1 MGMTFNQLPLEEA
14 LLDGLQAM
22 NFKETTPVQEQT
34 IPIILQKKD
43 LIACAQTGTGKTAA
57 YLLPIL
63 NVLCQNKHRED
74 KINALIMVPT
84 RELALQIDQQLDA
97 FAYFLPVTSVAV
109 YGGGDGAIFS
119 QQERAMRQGVDVVI
133 ATPGRLISL
142 LNMGKIDMSYVQFF
156 VLDEADRMLEM
167 GFVDDIMRIA
177 SYLPKQKQTL
187 LFSAT
192 MAPKIREL
200 ARKTLINPTEI
211 QLATSKP
218 ADKIDQSAYVCY
230 ETQKLALIQGIFT
243 AQSLTR
249 VIVFSSSK
257 QKVKEIY
264 QTFKRMKLKV
274 AAMHSDLEQ
283 SQREEV
289 MRNFKNGHIHVLVA
303 TDIVARGIDIE
314 DIQMVINYD
323 VPHDAE
329 DYVHRI
335 GRTARA
341 GGEGIAITFIAEKE
355 QGKFG
360 LIEKLIQNEVRKV
373 PLPES
378 LGQAPAY
385 HPTPKKSNRRFK
397 HPRKG
402 FHRKTHKSVDR
413 TDNK

>member
-1 MGMTFNQLPLEEA
+1 MRFDELNLTDA
-14 LLDGLQAM
+14 LLEGLQAM
-22 NFKETTPVQEQT
+22 NFKETTPVQAQT
-34 IPIILQKKD
+34 IPLILEKKD
-43 LIACAQTGTGKTAA
+43 MIACAQTGTGKTAA

-63 NVLCQNKHRED
+63 NVLCKKEHPED

-119 QQERAMRQGVDVVI
+119 QQEKAMRSGVDVVI
-133 ATPGRLISL
+133 ATPGRLIAL
-142 LNMGKIDMSYVQFF
+142 LNMGKIDMSHVQFF

-192 MAPKIREL
+192 MPPKIHEL
-200 ARKTLINPTEI
+200 AGKVLINPTEVH
-211 QLATSKP
+211 LSTSKP
-218 ADKIDQSAYVCY
+218 AEKIDQSAYICY
-230 ETQKLALIQGIFT
+230 EAQKLALIGQIFSNK
-243 AQSLTR
+243 QLHR

-264 QTFKRMKLKV
+264 HTFRKMNLKV

-283 SQREEV
+283 NQREEV
-289 MRNFKNGHIHVLVA
+289 IRQFKNGHIHVLVA

-323 VPHDAE
+323 VPHDVE

-341 GGEGIAITFIAEKE
+341 GGEGIAITFVAEKE
-355 QGKFG
+355 QHKFSA
-360 LIEKLIQNEVRKV
+360 IEKFIEKEIPKAQ
-373 PLPES
+373 LPAS
-378 LGQAPAY
+378 LGEGPAY
-385 HPTPKKSNRRFK
+385 SPIRKGKPNRGKGGKKRFYKRPKKS
-397 HPRKG
+397 
-402 FHRKTHKSVDR
+402 VER

>member
-1 MGMTFNQLPLEEA
+1 M
-14 LLDGLQAM
+14 
-22 NFKETTPVQEQT
+22 
-34 IPIILQKKD
+34 
-43 LIACAQTGTGKTAA
+43 IACAQTGTGKTAA

-63 NVLCQNKHRED
+63 NVLCKKEHPED

-119 QQERAMRQGVDVVI
+119 QQEKAMRSGVDVVI
-133 ATPGRLISL
+133 ATPGRLIAL
-142 LNMGKIDMSYVQFF
+142 LNMGKIDMSHVQFF

-192 MAPKIREL
+192 MPPKIHEL
-200 ARKTLINPTEI
+200 ARKVLINPTEVH
-211 QLATSKP
+211 LSTSKP
-218 ADKIDQSAYVCY
+218 AEKIDQSAYICY
-230 ETQKLALIQGIFT
+230 EAQKLALIGQIFSNK
-243 AQSLTR
+243 QLHR

-264 QTFKRMKLKV
+264 HTFRKMNLKV

-283 SQREEV
+283 NQREEV
-289 MRNFKNGHIHVLVA
+289 IRQFKNGHIHVLVA

-323 VPHDAE
+323 VPHDVE

-341 GGEGIAITFIAEKE
+341 GGEGIAITFVAEKE
-355 QGKFG
+355 QHKFSA
-360 LIEKLIQNEVRKV
+360 IEKFIEKEIPKAQ
-373 PLPES
+373 LPAS
-378 LGQAPAY
+378 LGEGPAY
-385 HPTPKKSNRRFK
+385 SPIRKGKPNRGKGGKKRFYKRPKKS
-397 HPRKG
+397 
-402 FHRKTHKSVDR
+402 VER
-413 TDNK
+413 TDKK

>member
-1 MGMTFNQLPLEEA
+1 
-14 LLDGLQAM
+14 
-22 NFKETTPVQEQT
+22 
-34 IPIILQKKD
+34 
-43 LIACAQTGTGKTAA
+43 
-57 YLLPIL
+57 
-63 NVLCQNKHRED
+63 
-74 KINALIMVPT
+74 MVPT

-97 FAYFLPVTSVAV
+97 FAYFLPVTSVDV

-230 ETQKLALIQGIFT
+230 EAQKLALIQGIFT

-249 VIVFSSSK
+249 VIVFSPSK

-264 QTFKRMKLKV
+264 PNGIHEAIVSVEDWELAQQKRKKLGVKREKIYNLDHEHLLSGLLRCPV
-274 AAMHSDLEQ
+274 CGAAMYGNINRKKKPDGTTTTTQYDDKQRITYTVERTTSTVPSSSASVTVILPSDFACL
-283 SQREEV
+283 
-289 MRNFKNGHIHVLVA
+289 
-303 TDIVARGIDIE
+303 
-314 DIQMVINYD
+314 
-323 VPHDAE
+323 
-329 DYVHRI
+329 
-335 GRTARA
+335 
-341 GGEGIAITFIAEKE
+341 
-355 QGKFG
+355 
-360 LIEKLIQNEVRKV
+360 
-373 PLPES
+373 
-378 LGQAPAY
+378 
-385 HPTPKKSNRRFK
+385 
-397 HPRKG
+397 
-402 FHRKTHKSVDR
+402 
-413 TDNK
+413 

>member
-1 MGMTFNQLPLEEA
+1 MRFDELNLTDA
-14 LLDGLQAM
+14 LLEGLQAM
-22 NFKETTPVQEQT
+22 NFKETTPVQAQT
-34 IPIILQKKD
+34 IPLILEKKD
-43 LIACAQTGTGKTAA
+43 MIACAQTGTGKTAA

-63 NVLCQNKHRED
+63 NVLCKKEHPED

-119 QQERAMRQGVDVVI
+119 QQEKAMRSGVDVVI
-133 ATPGRLISL
+133 ATPGRLIAL
-142 LNMGKIDMSYVQFF
+142 LNMGKIDMSHVQFF

-192 MAPKIREL
+192 MPPKIHEL
-200 ARKTLINPTEI
+200 ARKVLINPTEVH
-211 QLATSKP
+211 LSTSKP
-218 ADKIDQSAYVCY
+218 AEKIDQSAYICY
-230 ETQKLALIQGIFT
+230 EAQKLALIGQIFSNK
-243 AQSLTR
+243 QLHR

-264 QTFKRMKLKV
+264 HTFRKMNLKV

-283 SQREEV
+283 NQREEV
-289 MRNFKNGHIHVLVA
+289 IRQFKNGHIHVLVA

-323 VPHDAE
+323 VPHDVE

-341 GGEGIAITFIAEKE
+341 GGEGIAITFVAEKE
-355 QGKFG
+355 QHKFSA
-360 LIEKLIQNEVRKV
+360 IEKFIEKEIPKAQ
-373 PLPES
+373 LPAS
-378 LGQAPAY
+378 LGEGPAY
-385 HPTPKKSNRRFK
+385 SPIRKSKPNRGKGGKKRFYKRPKKS
-397 HPRKG
+397 
-402 FHRKTHKSVDR
+402 VER

>member
-1 MGMTFNQLPLEEA
+1 MRFDELQLEEE

-22 NFKETTPVQEQT
+22 NFQQATPIQENT
-34 IPIILQKKD
+34 IPLILAKKD

-63 NVLCQNKHRED
+63 NVLCQRQHRED

-119 QQERAMRQGVDVVI
+119 QQDRAMRQGVDVVI

-200 ARKTLINPTEI
+200 ARKTLQDPAEI
-211 QLATSKP
+211 HLATSKP

-230 ETQKLALIQGIFT
+230 EAQKLELIKGIFA
-243 AQSLTR
+243 AQNLQR

-264 QTFKRMKLKV
+264 HTFKRMHLKV
-274 AAMHSDLEQ
+274 ASMHSDLEQ
-283 SQREEV
+283 AERETV
-289 MRNFKNGHIHVLVA
+289 MRNFKNGHIHILVA

-355 QGKFG
+355 QYKFG
-360 LIEKLIQNEVRKV
+360 AIEKLIEKEVKKV
-373 PLPES
+373 PLPEA
-378 LGQAPAY
+378 LGEAPAY
-385 HPTPKKSNRRFK
+385 QPQPKKRNFK
-397 HPRKG
+397 GKGPRKG
-402 FHRKTHKSVDR
+402 FHKHRKKSTER
-413 TDNK
+413 TEQK

>member
-1 MGMTFNQLPLEEA
+1 
-14 LLDGLQAM
+14 M
-22 NFKETTPVQEQT
+22 NFKETTPVQAQT
-34 IPIILQKKD
+34 IPLILEKKD
-43 LIACAQTGTGKTAA
+43 MIACAQTGTGKTAA

-63 NVLCQNKHRED
+63 NVLCKKEHPED

-119 QQERAMRQGVDVVI
+119 QQEKAMRSGVDVVI
-133 ATPGRLISL
+133 ATPGRLIAL
-142 LNMGKIDMSYVQFF
+142 LNMGKIDMSHVQFF

-192 MAPKIREL
+192 MPPKIHEL
-200 ARKTLINPTEI
+200 ARKVLINPTEVH
-211 QLATSKP
+211 LSTSKP
-218 ADKIDQSAYVCY
+218 AEKIDQSAYICY
-230 ETQKLALIQGIFT
+230 EAQKLALIGQIFSNK
-243 AQSLTR
+243 QLHR

-264 QTFKRMKLKV
+264 HTFRKMNLKV

-283 SQREEV
+283 NQREEV
-289 MRNFKNGHIHVLVA
+289 IRQFKNGHIHVLVA

-323 VPHDAE
+323 VPHDVE

-341 GGEGIAITFIAEKE
+341 GGEGIAITFVAEKE
-355 QGKFG
+355 QHKFSA
-360 LIEKLIQNEVRKV
+360 IEKFIEKEIPKAQ
-373 PLPES
+373 LPAS
-378 LGQAPAY
+378 LGEGPAY
-385 HPTPKKSNRRFK
+385 SPIRKGKPNRGKGGKKRFYKRPKKS
-397 HPRKG
+397 
-402 FHRKTHKSVDR
+402 VER

>member
-1 MGMTFNQLPLEEA
+1 M
-14 LLDGLQAM
+14 
-22 NFKETTPVQEQT
+22 
-34 IPIILQKKD
+34 
-43 LIACAQTGTGKTAA
+43 IACAQTGTGKTAA

-63 NVLCQNKHRED
+63 NVLCQKEHPED

-119 QQERAMRQGVDVVI
+119 QQEKAMRSGVDVVI
-133 ATPGRLISL
+133 ATPGRLIAL
-142 LNMGKIDMSYVQFF
+142 LNMGKIDMSHVQFF

-192 MAPKIREL
+192 MPPKIHEL
-200 ARKTLINPTEI
+200 ARKVLINPTEVH
-211 QLATSKP
+211 LSTSKP
-218 ADKIDQSAYVCY
+218 AEKIDQSAYICY
-230 ETQKLALIQGIFT
+230 EAQKLALIGQIFSNK
-243 AQSLTR
+243 QLHR

-264 QTFKRMKLKV
+264 HTFRKMNLKV

-283 SQREEV
+283 NQREEV
-289 MRNFKNGHIHVLVA
+289 IRQFKNGHIHVLVA

-323 VPHDAE
+323 VPHDVE

-341 GGEGIAITFIAEKE
+341 GGEGIAITFVAEKE
-355 QGKFG
+355 QHKFSA
-360 LIEKLIQNEVRKV
+360 IEKFIEKEIPKAQ
-373 PLPES
+373 LPAS
-378 LGQAPAY
+378 LGEGPAY
-385 HPTPKKSNRRFK
+385 SPIRKGKPNRGKGGKKRFYKRPKKS
-397 HPRKG
+397 
-402 FHRKTHKSVDR
+402 VER
-413 TDNK
+413 TDKK

>member
-1 MGMTFNQLPLEEA
+1 MEFSQLQLEDA

-22 NFKETTPVQEQT
+22 NFRETTPVQEQT
-34 IPIILQKKD
+34 IPIILQKRD

-119 QQERAMRQGVDVVI
+119 QQEKALRSGVDVVI
-133 ATPGRLISL
+133 ATPGRLIAM
-142 LNMGKIDMSYVQFF
+142 LNMGKIDMSFVQFF

-177 SYLPKQKQTL
+177 SYLPQQKQTL

-200 ARKTLINPTEI
+200 ARKTLVNPVEV

-230 ETQKLALIQGIFT
+230 ETQKLALIQDIF
-243 AQSLTR
+243 ASQSLTR

-264 QTFKRMKLKV
+264 HTFKRMKLKV

-283 SQREEV
+283 AQREEV

-360 LIEKLIQNEVRKV
+360 RIEKLIQNEVKKV
-373 PLPES
+373 PLPEA
-378 LGQAPAY
+378 LGESPVYNPQQR
-385 HPTPKKSNRRFK
+385 NRNNRSKFT
-397 HPRKG
+397 RKG
-402 FHRKTHKSVDR
+402 FKGKPKNKGVKKT
-413 TDNK
+413 

>member
-1 MGMTFNQLPLEEA
+1 MNFNDLPLEAE

-22 NFKETTPVQEQT
+22 NFKEATPIQEKA
-34 IPIILQKKD
+34 IPLILDKKD
-43 LIACAQTGTGKTAA
+43 IIACAQTGTGKTAA

-63 NVLCQNKHRED
+63 NILCQRKHPED

-119 QQERAMRQGVDVVI
+119 QQEKAMRSGVDVVI

-142 LNMGKIDMSYVQFF
+142 LNMGKIDMSFVQFF

-200 ARKTLINPTEI
+200 ARKTLIQPAEI
-211 QLATSKP
+211 HLATSKP

-230 ETQKLALIQGIFT
+230 EAQKLALIKGIF
-243 AQSLTR
+243 ASQALTR

-264 QTFKRMKLKV
+264 HTFKRMHLKV
-274 AAMHSDLEQ
+274 ASMHSDLEQ
-283 SQREEV
+283 AERETV
-289 MRNFKNGHIHVLVA
+289 MRNFKNGHIHILVA

-355 QGKFG
+355 QYKFG
-360 LIEKLIQNEVRKV
+360 AIEKLIEKEVRKV
-373 PLPES
+373 PLPEE
-378 LGQAPAY
+378 LGEAPAY
-385 HPTPKKSNRRFK
+385 HPQPKKRHSRGK
-397 HPRKG
+397 YPRKG
-402 FHRKTHKSVDR
+402 FNKRPKKSVER

>member
-1 MGMTFNQLPLEEA
+1 MRFDELNLTDA
-14 LLDGLQAM
+14 LLEGLQAM
-22 NFKETTPVQEQT
+22 NFKETTPVQAQT
-34 IPIILQKKD
+34 IPLILEKKD
-43 LIACAQTGTGKTAA
+43 MIACAQTGTGKTAA

-63 NVLCQNKHRED
+63 NVLCQKERPED

-119 QQERAMRQGVDVVI
+119 QQEKAMRSGVDVVI
-133 ATPGRLISL
+133 ATPGRLIAL
-142 LNMGKIDMSYVQFF
+142 LNMGKIDMSHVQFF

-192 MAPKIREL
+192 MPPKIHEL
-200 ARKTLINPTEI
+200 ARKVLINPTEVH
-211 QLATSKP
+211 LSTSKP
-218 ADKIDQSAYVCY
+218 AEKIDQSAYICY
-230 ETQKLALIQGIFT
+230 EAQKLALIGQIFSNK
-243 AQSLTR
+243 QLHR

-264 QTFKRMKLKV
+264 HTFRKMNLKV

-283 SQREEV
+283 NQREEV
-289 MRNFKNGHIHVLVA
+289 IRQFKNGHIHVLVA

-323 VPHDAE
+323 VPHDVE

-341 GGEGIAITFIAEKE
+341 GGEGIAITFVAEKE
-355 QGKFG
+355 QHKFSA
-360 LIEKLIQNEVRKV
+360 IEKFIEKEIPKAQ
-373 PLPES
+373 LPAS
-378 LGQAPAY
+378 LGEGPAY
-385 HPTPKKSNRRFK
+385 SPIRKGKPNRGKGGKKRFYKRPKKS
-397 HPRKG
+397 
-402 FHRKTHKSVDR
+402 VER

>member
-1 MGMTFNQLPLEEA
+1 MNFNDLPLEAE

-22 NFKETTPVQEQT
+22 NFKEATPIQEKA
-34 IPIILQKKD
+34 IPLILDKKD
-43 LIACAQTGTGKTAA
+43 IIACAQTGTGKTAA

-63 NVLCQNKHRED
+63 NILCQRKHRED

-119 QQERAMRQGVDVVI
+119 QQDRAMRQGVDVVI

-142 LNMGKIDMSYVQFF
+142 LNMGKIDMSYVKFF

-200 ARKTLINPTEI
+200 ARKTLIQPAEI
-211 QLATSKP
+211 HLATSKP
-218 ADKIDQSAYVCY
+218 AEKIDQSAYVCY
-230 ETQKLALIQGIFT
+230 ETQKLELIKGIF
-243 AQSLTR
+243 ASQELHR

-264 QTFKRMKLKV
+264 HTFKRMHLKV
-274 AAMHSDLEQ
+274 ASMHSDLEQ
-283 SQREEV
+283 AERETV
-289 MRNFKNGHIHVLVA
+289 MRNFKNGHIHILVA

-355 QGKFG
+355 QYKFG
-360 LIEKLIQNEVRKV
+360 AIEKLIEKEVKKL
-373 PLPES
+373 PLPEA
-378 LGQAPAY
+378 LGEAPAY
-385 HPTPKKSNRRFK
+385 QPQPKKRPFK
-397 HPRKG
+397 GKGPRKG
-402 FHRKTHKSVDR
+402 YHKHRKKSTER
-413 TDNK
+413 TEQK

>member
-1 MGMTFNQLPLEEA
+1 MKFNQLPLEEA

-22 NFKETTPVQEQT
+22 NFQETTPVQEQT
-34 IPIILQKKD
+34 IPLILQKKD

-133 ATPGRLISL
+133 ATPGRLISM
-142 LNMGKIDMSYVQFF
+142 LNLGKIDMSYVQFF

-177 SYLPKQKQTL
+177 SYLPKEKQTL

-192 MAPKIREL
+192 MAPKIRDL
-200 ARKTLINPTEI
+200 ARKTLINPTEVH
-211 QLATSKP
+211 LSTSMP
-218 ADKIDQSAYVCY
+218 ADKIDQSAYICY
-230 ETQKLALIQGIFT
+230 EAQKLELIQGIFT

-264 QTFKRMKLKV
+264 HTFRRMKLKV

-283 SQREEV
+283 AEREEV
-289 MRNFKNGHIHVLVA
+289 MRRFKNGHIHVLVA

-341 GGEGIAITFIAEKE
+341 GGEGIAITFVAEKE
-355 QGKFG
+355 QQKFG
-360 LIEKLIQNEVRKV
+360 LIEKLIQKEVRKV
-373 PLPES
+373 PLPEAM
-378 LGQAPAY
+378 GQAPIY
-385 HPTPKKSNRRFK
+385 NPIPKKSKRRWGG
-397 HPRKG
+397 PRKG
-402 FHRKTHKSVDR
+402 AYRKPHKSVDR
-413 TDNK
+413 TNNK

>member
-1 MGMTFNQLPLEEA
+1 
-14 LLDGLQAM
+14 M
-22 NFKETTPVQEQT
+22 NFKETTPVQAQT
-34 IPIILQKKD
+34 IPLILEKKD
-43 LIACAQTGTGKTAA
+43 MIACAQTGTGKTAA

-63 NVLCQNKHRED
+63 NVLCQKEHPED

-119 QQERAMRQGVDVVI
+119 QQEKAMRSGVDVVI
-133 ATPGRLISL
+133 ATPGRLIAL
-142 LNMGKIDMSYVQFF
+142 LNMGKIDMSHVQFF

-192 MAPKIREL
+192 MPPKIHEL
-200 ARKTLINPTEI
+200 ARKVLINPTEVH
-211 QLATSKP
+211 LSTSKP
-218 ADKIDQSAYVCY
+218 AEKIDQSAYICY
-230 ETQKLALIQGIFT
+230 EAQKLALIGQIFSNK
-243 AQSLTR
+243 QLHR

-264 QTFKRMKLKV
+264 HTFRKMNLKV

-283 SQREEV
+283 NQREEV
-289 MRNFKNGHIHVLVA
+289 IRQFKNGHIHVLVA

-323 VPHDAE
+323 VPHDVE

-341 GGEGIAITFIAEKE
+341 GGEGIAITFVAEKE
-355 QGKFG
+355 QHKFSA
-360 LIEKLIQNEVRKV
+360 IEKFIEKEIPKAQ
-373 PLPES
+373 LPAS
-378 LGQAPAY
+378 LGEGPAY
-385 HPTPKKSNRRFK
+385 SPIRKGKPNRGKGGKKRFYKRPKKS
-397 HPRKG
+397 
-402 FHRKTHKSVDR
+402 VER

>member
-1 MGMTFNQLPLEEA
+1 MEFSQLQLEDA

-22 NFKETTPVQEQT
+22 NFRETTPVQEQT

-119 QQERAMRQGVDVVI
+119 QQEKALRSGVDVVI
-133 ATPGRLISL
+133 ATPGRLIAM
-142 LNMGKIDMSYVQFF
+142 LNMGKIDMSFVQFF

-177 SYLPKQKQTL
+177 SYLPQQKQTL
-187 LFSAT
+187 LLSAT

-200 ARKTLINPTEI
+200 ARKTLVNPVEV

-230 ETQKLALIQGIFT
+230 ETQKLALIQDIF
-243 AQSLTR
+243 ASQSLTR

-264 QTFKRMKLKV
+264 HTFKRMKLKV

-283 SQREEV
+283 AQREEV

-360 LIEKLIQNEVRKV
+360 RIEKLIQNEVKKV
-373 PLPES
+373 PLPEA
-378 LGQAPAY
+378 LGESPVYNPQQR
-385 HPTPKKSNRRFK
+385 NRNNRSKFT
-397 HPRKG
+397 RKG
-402 FHRKTHKSVDR
+402 FKGKPK
-413 TDNK
+413 NKGVKKP

>member
-1 MGMTFNQLPLEEA
+1 M
-14 LLDGLQAM
+14 
-22 NFKETTPVQEQT
+22 
-34 IPIILQKKD
+34 
-43 LIACAQTGTGKTAA
+43 IACAQTGTGKTAA
-57 YLLPIL
+57 YQLPIL
-63 NVLCQNKHRED
+63 NVLCQKEHPED

-119 QQERAMRQGVDVVI
+119 QQEKAMRSGVDVVI
-133 ATPGRLISL
+133 ATPGRLIAL
-142 LNMGKIDMSYVQFF
+142 LNMGKIDMSHVQFF

-192 MAPKIREL
+192 MPPKIHEL
-200 ARKTLINPTEI
+200 ARKVLINPTEVH
-211 QLATSKP
+211 LSTSKP
-218 ADKIDQSAYVCY
+218 AEKIDQSAYICY
-230 ETQKLALIQGIFT
+230 EAQKLALIGQIFSNK
-243 AQSLTR
+243 QLHR

-264 QTFKRMKLKV
+264 HTFRKMNLKV

-283 SQREEV
+283 NQREEV
-289 MRNFKNGHIHVLVA
+289 IRQFKNGHIHVLVA

-323 VPHDAE
+323 VPHDVE

-341 GGEGIAITFIAEKE
+341 GGEGIAITFVAEKE
-355 QGKFG
+355 QHKFSA
-360 LIEKLIQNEVRKV
+360 IEKFIEKEIPKAQ
-373 PLPES
+373 LPAS
-378 LGQAPAY
+378 LGEGPAY
-385 HPTPKKSNRRFK
+385 KPIRKGKPNRGKGGKKRFYKRPKKS
-397 HPRKG
+397 
-402 FHRKTHKSVDR
+402 VER

>member
-1 MGMTFNQLPLEEA
+1 MNFTDLPLEAE

-22 NFKETTPVQEQT
+22 NFEVATPIQEQT
-34 IPIILQKKD
+34 IPIILHKKD

-63 NVLCQNKHRED
+63 NILCQRKHRED

-109 YGGGDGAIFS
+109 YGGGDGAVFS
-119 QQERAMRQGVDVVI
+119 QQDKALRAGVDVVI

-142 LNMGKIDMSYVQFF
+142 LNMGKIDMSFVQFF

-167 GFVDDIMRIA
+167 GFIDDIMRIA

-192 MAPKIREL
+192 MAPKIQEL
-200 ARKTLINPTEI
+200 ARKTLHQPEEV

-230 ETQKLALIQGIFT
+230 ETQKLALIKGIFSSH
-243 AQSLTR
+243 ALHR

-264 QTFKRMKLKV
+264 HTFRRMNLKV
-274 AAMHSDLEQ
+274 ASMHSDLEQ
-283 SQREEV
+283 AERETV

-314 DIQMVINYD
+314 DIEMVINYD

-341 GGEGIAITFIAEKE
+341 GGDGIAITFIAEKE
-355 QGKFG
+355 QYKFG
-360 LIEKLIQNEVRKV
+360 AIEKLIEKEVKKI
-373 PLPES
+373 PLPEE
-378 LGQAPAY
+378 LGESPAY
-385 HPTPKKSNRRFK
+385 NPQPKKRN
-397 HPRKG
+397 PRGKRPNKG
-402 FHRKTHKSVDR
+402 FHRRPKKSVER
-413 TDNK
+413 TDRK

>member
-1 MGMTFNQLPLEEA
+1 MRFDELNLTDA
-14 LLDGLQAM
+14 LLEGLQAM
-22 NFKETTPVQEQT
+22 NFKETTPVQAQT
-34 IPIILQKKD
+34 IPLILEKKD
-43 LIACAQTGTGKTAA
+43 MIACAQTGTGKTAA

-63 NVLCQNKHRED
+63 NVLCQKEHPED

-119 QQERAMRQGVDVVI
+119 QQEKAMRSGVDVVI
-133 ATPGRLISL
+133 ATPGRLIAL
-142 LNMGKIDMSYVQFF
+142 LNMGKIDMSHVQFF

-177 SYLPKQKQTL
+177 SYLPKDKQTL

-192 MAPKIREL
+192 MPPKIHEL
-200 ARKTLINPTEI
+200 ARKVLNHPTEVH
-211 QLATSKP
+211 LSTSKP
-218 ADKIDQSAYVCY
+218 AEKIDQSAYICY
-230 ETQKLALIQGIFT
+230 EAQKLALIGQIFSNK
-243 AQSLTR
+243 QLHR

-264 QTFKRMKLKV
+264 HTFRKMNLKV

-283 SQREEV
+283 NQREEV
-289 MRNFKNGHIHVLVA
+289 IRQFKNGHIHVLVA

-323 VPHDAE
+323 VPHDVE

-341 GGEGIAITFIAEKE
+341 GGEGIAITFVAEKE
-355 QGKFG
+355 QHKFSA
-360 LIEKLIQNEVRKV
+360 IEKFIEKEIPKAQ
-373 PLPES
+373 LPAS
-378 LGQAPAY
+378 LGEG
-385 HPTPKKSNRRFK
+385 PTYRPTQGKPSYRRKNEKRRFFKRPKKS
-397 HPRKG
+397 
-402 FHRKTHKSVDR
+402 SQR

>member
-1 MGMTFNQLPLEEA
+1 M
-14 LLDGLQAM
+14 
-22 NFKETTPVQEQT
+22 
-34 IPIILQKKD
+34 
-43 LIACAQTGTGKTAA
+43 IACAQTGTGKTAA

-63 NVLCQNKHRED
+63 NVLCQKEHPED

-119 QQERAMRQGVDVVI
+119 QQEKAMRSGVDVVI
-133 ATPGRLISL
+133 ATPGRLIAL
-142 LNMGKIDMSYVQFF
+142 LNMGKIDMSHVQFF

-192 MAPKIREL
+192 MPPKIHEL
-200 ARKTLINPTEI
+200 ARKVLINPTEVH
-211 QLATSKP
+211 LSTSKP
-218 ADKIDQSAYVCY
+218 AEKIDQSAYICY
-230 ETQKLALIQGIFT
+230 EAQKLALIGQIFSNK
-243 AQSLTR
+243 QLHR

-264 QTFKRMKLKV
+264 HTFRKMNLKV

-283 SQREEV
+283 NQREEV
-289 MRNFKNGHIHVLVA
+289 IRQFKNGHIHVLVA

-323 VPHDAE
+323 VPHDVE

-341 GGEGIAITFIAEKE
+341 GGEGIAITFVAEKE
-355 QGKFG
+355 QHKFSA
-360 LIEKLIQNEVRKV
+360 IEKFIEKEIPKAQ
-373 PLPES
+373 LPAS
-378 LGQAPAY
+378 LGEGPAY
-385 HPTPKKSNRRFK
+385 SPIRKGKGKPNQNKGGKKRFYKRPKKS
-397 HPRKG
+397 
-402 FHRKTHKSVDR
+402 VER
-413 TDNK
+413 TGNK

>member
-1 MGMTFNQLPLEEA
+1 MRFDELNLTDA
-14 LLDGLQAM
+14 LLEGLRAM
-22 NFKETTPVQEQT
+22 NFKETTPVQAQT
-34 IPIILQKKD
+34 IPLILDKKD
-43 LIACAQTGTGKTAA
+43 MIACAQTGTGKTAA

-63 NVLCQNKHRED
+63 NVLCKKEHPED

-119 QQERAMRQGVDVVI
+119 QQEKAMRSGVDVVI
-133 ATPGRLISL
+133 ATPGRLIAL
-142 LNMGKIDMSYVQFF
+142 LNMGKIDMSHVQFF

-192 MAPKIREL
+192 MPPKIHEL
-200 ARKTLINPTEI
+200 ARKVLINPTEVH
-211 QLATSKP
+211 LSTSKP
-218 ADKIDQSAYVCY
+218 AEKIDQSAYICY
-230 ETQKLALIQGIFT
+230 EAQKLALIGQIFSNK
-243 AQSLTR
+243 QLHR

-264 QTFKRMKLKV
+264 HTFRKMNLKV

-283 SQREEV
+283 NQREEV
-289 MRNFKNGHIHVLVA
+289 IRQFKNGHIHVLVA

-323 VPHDAE
+323 VPHDVE

-341 GGEGIAITFIAEKE
+341 GGEGIAITFVAEKE
-355 QGKFG
+355 QHKFSA
-360 LIEKLIQNEVRKV
+360 IEKFIEKEIPKAQ
-373 PLPES
+373 LPAS
-378 LGQAPAY
+378 LGEGPAY
-385 HPTPKKSNRRFK
+385 SPIRKGKPNRGKGGKKRFYKRPKKS
-397 HPRKG
+397 
-402 FHRKTHKSVDR
+402 VER

>member
-1 MGMTFNQLPLEEA
+1 MRFDELNLTDA
-14 LLDGLQAM
+14 LLEGLQAM
-22 NFKETTPVQEQT
+22 NFKETTPVQAQT
-34 IPIILQKKD
+34 IPLILEKKD
-43 LIACAQTGTGKTAA
+43 MIACAQTGTGKTAA

-63 NVLCQNKHRED
+63 NVLCKKEHPED

-119 QQERAMRQGVDVVI
+119 QQEKAMRSGVDVVI
-133 ATPGRLISL
+133 ATPGRLIAL
-142 LNMGKIDMSYVQFF
+142 LNMGKIDMSHVQFF

-192 MAPKIREL
+192 MPPKIHEL
-200 ARKTLINPTEI
+200 ARKVLINPTEVH
-211 QLATSKP
+211 LSTSKP
-218 ADKIDQSAYVCY
+218 AEKIDQSAYICY
-230 ETQKLALIQGIFT
+230 EAQKLALIGQIFSNK
-243 AQSLTR
+243 QLHR

-264 QTFKRMKLKV
+264 HTFRKMNLKV

-283 SQREEV
+283 NQREEV
-289 MRNFKNGHIHVLVA
+289 IRQFKNGHIHVLVA

-323 VPHDAE
+323 VPHDVE

-341 GGEGIAITFIAEKE
+341 GGEGIAITFVAEKE
-355 QGKFG
+355 QHKFSA
-360 LIEKLIQNEVRKV
+360 IEKFIEKEIPKAQ
-373 PLPES
+373 LPAS
-378 LGQAPAY
+378 LGEGPPY
-385 HPTPKKSNRRFK
+385 SPIRKGKPNRGKGGKKRFYKRPKKS
-397 HPRKG
+397 
-402 FHRKTHKSVDR
+402 VER

>member
-1 MGMTFNQLPLEEA
+1 
-14 LLDGLQAM
+14 M
-22 NFKETTPVQEQT
+22 NFKETTPVQAQT
-34 IPIILQKKD
+34 IPLILEKKD
-43 LIACAQTGTGKTAA
+43 MIACAQTGTGKTAA

-63 NVLCQNKHRED
+63 NVLCQKEHPED

-119 QQERAMRQGVDVVI
+119 QQEKAMRSGVDVVI

-142 LNMGKIDMSYVQFF
+142 LNMGKIDMSFVQFF

-200 ARKTLINPTEI
+200 ARKTLIQPAEI
-211 QLATSKP
+211 HLATSKP

-230 ETQKLALIQGIFT
+230 EAQKLALIKGIF
-243 AQSLTR
+243 ASQALTR

-264 QTFKRMKLKV
+264 HTFKRMHLKV
-274 AAMHSDLEQ
+274 ASMHSDLEQ
-283 SQREEV
+283 AERETV
-289 MRNFKNGHIHVLVA
+289 MRNFKNGHIHILVA

-355 QGKFG
+355 QYKFG
-360 LIEKLIQNEVRKV
+360 AIEKLIEKEVRKV
-373 PLPES
+373 PLPEE
-378 LGQAPAY
+378 LGEAPAY
-385 HPTPKKSNRRFK
+385 HPQPKKRHPRGK
-397 HPRKG
+397 YPRKG
-402 FHRKTHKSVDR
+402 FNKRPKKSVER

>member
-1 MGMTFNQLPLEEA
+1 MNFNDLPLEAE

-22 NFKETTPVQEQT
+22 NFKEATPIQEKA
-34 IPIILQKKD
+34 IPLILDKKD
-43 LIACAQTGTGKTAA
+43 IIACAQTGTGKTAA

-63 NVLCQNKHRED
+63 NILCQRKHPED

-119 QQERAMRQGVDVVI
+119 QQEKAMRSGVDVVI

-142 LNMGKIDMSYVQFF
+142 LNMGKIDMSFVQFF

-167 GFVDDIMRIA
+167 GFIDDIMRIA

-192 MAPKIREL
+192 MPLKIHEL
-200 ARKTLINPTEI
+200 ARKVLINPTEVH
-211 QLATSKP
+211 LSTSKP
-218 ADKIDQSAYVCY
+218 AEKIDQSAYICY
-230 ETQKLALIQGIFT
+230 EAQKLALIGQIFSNK
-243 AQSLTR
+243 QLHR

-264 QTFKRMKLKV
+264 HTFRKMNLKV

-283 SQREEV
+283 NQREEV
-289 MRNFKNGHIHVLVA
+289 IRQFKNGHIHVLVA

-323 VPHDAE
+323 VPHDVE

-341 GGEGIAITFIAEKE
+341 GGEGIAITFVAEKE
-355 QGKFG
+355 QHKFSA
-360 LIEKLIQNEVRKV
+360 IEKFIEKEIPKAQ
-373 PLPES
+373 LPAS
-378 LGQAPAY
+378 LGEGPAY
-385 HPTPKKSNRRFK
+385 SPIRKGKPNRNKGGKKRFYKRPKKS
-397 HPRKG
+397 
-402 FHRKTHKSVDR
+402 VER

>member
-1 MGMTFNQLPLEEA
+1 MEFNQLQLEDA

-22 NFKETTPVQEQT
+22 NFRETTPVQEQT

-119 QQERAMRQGVDVVI
+119 QQEKALRSGVDVVI
-133 ATPGRLISL
+133 ATPGRLIAM
-142 LNMGKIDMSYVQFF
+142 LNMGKIDMSFVQFF

-177 SYLPKQKQTL
+177 SYLPQQKQTL

-200 ARKTLINPTEI
+200 ARKTLVNPVEV

-230 ETQKLALIQGIFT
+230 ETQKLALIQDIF
-243 AQSLTR
+243 ASQSLTR

-264 QTFKRMKLKV
+264 HTFKRMKLKV

-283 SQREEV
+283 AQREEV

-360 LIEKLIQNEVRKV
+360 RIEKLIQNEVKKV
-373 PLPES
+373 PLPEA
-378 LGQAPAY
+378 LGESPVYNPQQR
-385 HPTPKKSNRRFK
+385 NRNNRSKFT
-397 HPRKG
+397 RKG
-402 FHRKTHKSVDR
+402 FKGKPK
-413 TDNK
+413 NKGVKKP

>member
-1 MGMTFNQLPLEEA
+1 MRFDELNLTDA
-14 LLDGLQAM
+14 LLEGLQAM
-22 NFKETTPVQEQT
+22 NFKETTPVQAQT
-34 IPIILQKKD
+34 IPLILEKKD
-43 LIACAQTGTGKTAA
+43 MIACAQTGTGKTAA

-63 NVLCQNKHRED
+63 NVLCKKEHPED

-119 QQERAMRQGVDVVI
+119 QQEKAMRSGVDVVI
-133 ATPGRLISL
+133 ATPGRLIAL
-142 LNMGKIDMSYVQFF
+142 LNMGKIDMSHVQFF

-192 MAPKIREL
+192 MPPKIHEL
-200 ARKTLINPTEI
+200 ARKVLINPTEVH
-211 QLATSKP
+211 LSTSKP
-218 ADKIDQSAYVCY
+218 AEKIDQSAYICY
-230 ETQKLALIQGIFT
+230 EAQKLALIGQIFSNK
-243 AQSLTR
+243 QLHR

-264 QTFKRMKLKV
+264 HTFRKMNLKV

-283 SQREEV
+283 NQREEV
-289 MRNFKNGHIHVLVA
+289 IRQFKNGHIHVLVA

-323 VPHDAE
+323 VPHDVE

-341 GGEGIAITFIAEKE
+341 GGEGIAITFVAEKE
-355 QGKFG
+355 QHKFSA
-360 LIEKLIQNEVRKV
+360 IEKFIEKEIPKAQ
-373 PLPES
+373 LPAS
-378 LGQAPAY
+378 LGEGPAY
-385 HPTPKKSNRRFK
+385 SPIRKGKPNRGKGGKKRFYKRPKKS
-397 HPRKG
+397 
-402 FHRKTHKSVDR
+402 VER

>member
-1 MGMTFNQLPLEEA
+1 VNFNDLPLEAE

-22 NFKETTPVQEQT
+22 NFKEATPIQEKA
-34 IPIILQKKD
+34 IPLILDKKD
-43 LIACAQTGTGKTAA
+43 IIACAQTGTGKTAA

-63 NVLCQNKHRED
+63 NILCQRKHPED

-119 QQERAMRQGVDVVI
+119 QQEKAMRSGVDVVI

-142 LNMGKIDMSYVQFF
+142 LNMGKIDMSFVQFF

-200 ARKTLINPTEI
+200 ARKTLIQPAEI
-211 QLATSKP
+211 HLATSKP

-230 ETQKLALIQGIFT
+230 EAQKLALIKGIF
-243 AQSLTR
+243 ASQALTR

-264 QTFKRMKLKV
+264 HTFKRMHLKV
-274 AAMHSDLEQ
+274 ASMHSDLEQ
-283 SQREEV
+283 AERETV
-289 MRNFKNGHIHVLVA
+289 MRNFKNGHIHILVA

-355 QGKFG
+355 QYKFG
-360 LIEKLIQNEVRKV
+360 AIEKLIEKEVRKV
-373 PLPES
+373 PLPEE
-378 LGQAPAY
+378 LGEAPAY
-385 HPTPKKSNRRFK
+385 HPQPKKRHSRGK
-397 HPRKG
+397 YPRKG
-402 FHRKTHKSVDR
+402 FNKRPKKSVER

>member
-1 MGMTFNQLPLEEA
+1 MRFDKLNLTDA
-14 LLDGLQAM
+14 LLEGLQAM
-22 NFKETTPVQEQT
+22 NFKETTPVQAQT
-34 IPIILQKKD
+34 IPLILEKKD
-43 LIACAQTGTGKTAA
+43 MIACAQTGTGKTAA

-63 NVLCQNKHRED
+63 NVLCKKEHPED

-119 QQERAMRQGVDVVI
+119 QQEKAMRSGVDVVI
-133 ATPGRLISL
+133 ATPGRLIAL
-142 LNMGKIDMSYVQFF
+142 LNMGKIDMSHVQFF

-192 MAPKIREL
+192 MPPKIHEL
-200 ARKTLINPTEI
+200 ARKVLINPTEVH
-211 QLATSKP
+211 LSTSKP
-218 ADKIDQSAYVCY
+218 AEKIDQSAYICY
-230 ETQKLALIQGIFT
+230 EAQKLALIGQIFSNK
-243 AQSLTR
+243 QLHR

-264 QTFKRMKLKV
+264 HTFRKMNLKV

-283 SQREEV
+283 NQREEV
-289 MRNFKNGHIHVLVA
+289 IRQFKNGHIHVLVA

-323 VPHDAE
+323 VPHDVE

-341 GGEGIAITFIAEKE
+341 GGEGIAITFVAEKE
-355 QGKFG
+355 QHKFSA
-360 LIEKLIQNEVRKV
+360 IEKFIEKEIPKAQ
-373 PLPES
+373 LPAS
-378 LGQAPAY
+378 LGEGPAY
-385 HPTPKKSNRRFK
+385 SPIRKGKPNRGKGGKKQFYKRPKKS
-397 HPRKG
+397 
-402 FHRKTHKSVDR
+402 VER

>member
-1 MGMTFNQLPLEEA
+1 MEFSQLQLEDA

-22 NFKETTPVQEQT
+22 NFSETTPVQEQT

-119 QQERAMRQGVDVVI
+119 QQEKALRSGVDVVI
-133 ATPGRLISL
+133 ATPGRLIAM
-142 LNMGKIDMSYVQFF
+142 LNMGKIDMSFVQFF

-177 SYLPKQKQTL
+177 SYLPQQKQTL

-200 ARKTLINPTEI
+200 ARKTLVNPVEV

-230 ETQKLALIQGIFT
+230 ETQKLALIQDIF
-243 AQSLTR
+243 ASQSLTR

-264 QTFKRMKLKV
+264 HTFKRMKLKV

-283 SQREEV
+283 AQREEV

-360 LIEKLIQNEVRKV
+360 RIEKLIQNEVKKV
-373 PLPES
+373 PLPEA
-378 LGQAPAY
+378 LGESPVYNPQQR
-385 HPTPKKSNRRFK
+385 NRNNRSKFT
-397 HPRKG
+397 RKG
-402 FHRKTHKSVDR
+402 FKGKPK
-413 TDNK
+413 NKGVKKP

>member
-1 MGMTFNQLPLEEA
+1 
-14 LLDGLQAM
+14 M
-22 NFKETTPVQEQT
+22 NFKESTPVQAQT
-34 IPIILQKKD
+34 IPLILEKKD
-43 LIACAQTGTGKTAA
+43 MIACAQTGTGKTAA

-63 NVLCQNKHRED
+63 NVLCKKEHPED

-119 QQERAMRQGVDVVI
+119 QQEKAMRSGVDVVI
-133 ATPGRLISL
+133 ATPGRLIAL
-142 LNMGKIDMSYVQFF
+142 LNMGKIDMSHVQFF

-192 MAPKIREL
+192 MPPKIHEL
-200 ARKTLINPTEI
+200 ARKVLINPTEVH
-211 QLATSKP
+211 LSTSKP
-218 ADKIDQSAYVCY
+218 AEKIDQSAYICY
-230 ETQKLALIQGIFT
+230 EAQKLALIGQIFSNK
-243 AQSLTR
+243 QLHR

-264 QTFKRMKLKV
+264 HTFRKMNLKV

-283 SQREEV
+283 NQREEV
-289 MRNFKNGHIHVLVA
+289 IRQFKNGHIHVLVA

-323 VPHDAE
+323 VPHDVE

-341 GGEGIAITFIAEKE
+341 GGEGIAITFVAEKE
-355 QGKFG
+355 QHKFSA
-360 LIEKLIQNEVRKV
+360 IEKFIEKEIPKAQ
-373 PLPES
+373 LPAS
-378 LGQAPAY
+378 LGEGPAY
-385 HPTPKKSNRRFK
+385 SPIRKGKPNRGKGGKKRFYKRPKKS
-397 HPRKG
+397 
-402 FHRKTHKSVDR
+402 VER

>member
-1 MGMTFNQLPLEEA
+1 
-14 LLDGLQAM
+14 
-22 NFKETTPVQEQT
+22 
-34 IPIILQKKD
+34 
-43 LIACAQTGTGKTAA
+43 
-57 YLLPIL
+57 
-63 NVLCQNKHRED
+63 
-74 KINALIMVPT
+74 
-84 RELALQIDQQLDA
+84 
-97 FAYFLPVTSVAV
+97 
-109 YGGGDGAIFS
+109 
-119 QQERAMRQGVDVVI
+119 
-133 ATPGRLISL
+133 
-142 LNMGKIDMSYVQFF
+142 MGKIDMSFVQFF

-200 ARKTLINPTEI
+200 ARKTLIQPAEI
-211 QLATSKP
+211 HLATSKP

-230 ETQKLALIQGIFT
+230 EAQKLALIKGIF
-243 AQSLTR
+243 ASQALTR

-264 QTFKRMKLKV
+264 HTFKRMHLKV
-274 AAMHSDLEQ
+274 ASMHSDLEQ
-283 SQREEV
+283 AERETV
-289 MRNFKNGHIHVLVA
+289 MRNFKNGHIHILVA

-355 QGKFG
+355 QYKFG
-360 LIEKLIQNEVRKV
+360 AIEKLIEKEVRKV
-373 PLPES
+373 PLPEE
-378 LGQAPAY
+378 LGEAPAY
-385 HPTPKKSNRRFK
+385 HPQPKKRHPRGK
-397 HPRKG
+397 YPRKG
-402 FHRKTHKSVDR
+402 FNKRPKKSVER

>member
-1 MGMTFNQLPLEEA
+1 MEFSQLQLEDA

-22 NFKETTPVQEQT
+22 NFRETTPVQEQT

-119 QQERAMRQGVDVVI
+119 QQEKALRSGVDVVI
-133 ATPGRLISL
+133 ATPGRLIAM
-142 LNMGKIDMSYVQFF
+142 LNMGKIDMSFVQFF

-177 SYLPKQKQTL
+177 SYLPQQKQTL

-200 ARKTLINPTEI
+200 ARKTLVNPVEV

-230 ETQKLALIQGIFT
+230 ETQKLALIQDIF
-243 AQSLTR
+243 ASQSLTR

-264 QTFKRMKLKV
+264 HTFKRMKLKV

-283 SQREEV
+283 AQREEV

-360 LIEKLIQNEVRKV
+360 RIEKLIQNEVKKV
-373 PLPES
+373 PLPEA
-378 LGQAPAY
+378 LGQSPVY
-385 HPTPKKSNRRFK
+385 NPNPKSSNRRFK
-397 HPRKG
+397 GPKRG
-402 FHRKTHKSVDR
+402 FHRKPKKNVDR

>member
-1 MGMTFNQLPLEEA
+1 MRFDELNLTDA
-14 LLDGLQAM
+14 LLEGLQAM
-22 NFKETTPVQEQT
+22 NFKETTPVQAQT
-34 IPIILQKKD
+34 IPLILEKKD
-43 LIACAQTGTGKTAA
+43 MIACAQTGTGKTAA

-63 NVLCQNKHRED
+63 NVLCQKEHPED

-119 QQERAMRQGVDVVI
+119 QQEKAMRSGVDVVI
-133 ATPGRLISL
+133 ATPGRLIAL
-142 LNMGKIDMSYVQFF
+142 LNMGKIDMSHVQFF

-192 MAPKIREL
+192 MPPKIHEL
-200 ARKTLINPTEI
+200 ARKVLNHPTEVH
-211 QLATSKP
+211 LSTSKP
-218 ADKIDQSAYVCY
+218 AEKIDQSAYICY
-230 ETQKLALIQGIFT
+230 EAQKLALIGQIFSNK
-243 AQSLTR
+243 QLHR

-264 QTFKRMKLKV
+264 HTFRKMNLKV

-283 SQREEV
+283 NQREEV
-289 MRNFKNGHIHVLVA
+289 IRQFKNGHIHVLVA

-323 VPHDAE
+323 VPHDVE

-341 GGEGIAITFIAEKE
+341 GGEGIAITFVAEKE
-355 QGKFG
+355 QHKFSA
-360 LIEKLIQNEVRKV
+360 IEKFIEKEIPKAQ
-373 PLPES
+373 LPAS
-378 LGQAPAY
+378 LGEG
-385 HPTPKKSNRRFK
+385 PTYRPTQGKPSYRRKNEKRRFFKRPKKS
-397 HPRKG
+397 
-402 FHRKTHKSVDR
+402 SQR

>member
-1 MGMTFNQLPLEEA
+1 MEFSQLQLEDA

-22 NFKETTPVQEQT
+22 NFRETTPVQEQT

-119 QQERAMRQGVDVVI
+119 QQEKALRSGVDVVI
-133 ATPGRLISL
+133 ATPGRLIAM
-142 LNMGKIDMSYVQFF
+142 LNMGKIDMSFVQFF

-177 SYLPKQKQTL
+177 SYLPQQKQTL

-200 ARKTLINPTEI
+200 ARKTLVNPVEV

-230 ETQKLALIQGIFT
+230 ETQKLALIQDIFST
-243 AQSLTR
+243 Q
-249 VIVFSSSK
+249 
-257 QKVKEIY
+257 
-264 QTFKRMKLKV
+264 
-274 AAMHSDLEQ
+274 
-283 SQREEV
+283 
-289 MRNFKNGHIHVLVA
+289 
-303 TDIVARGIDIE
+303 
-314 DIQMVINYD
+314 
-323 VPHDAE
+323 
-329 DYVHRI
+329 
-335 GRTARA
+335 
-341 GGEGIAITFIAEKE
+341 
-355 QGKFG
+355 
-360 LIEKLIQNEVRKV
+360 
-373 PLPES
+373 
-378 LGQAPAY
+378 
-385 HPTPKKSNRRFK
+385 
-397 HPRKG
+397 
-402 FHRKTHKSVDR
+402 
-413 TDNK
+413 

>member
-1 MGMTFNQLPLEEA
+1 MRFDELNLTDA
-14 LLDGLQAM
+14 LLEGLQAM
-22 NFKETTPVQEQT
+22 NFKETTPVQAQT
-34 IPIILQKKD
+34 IPLILEKKD
-43 LIACAQTGTGKTAA
+43 MIACAQTGTGKTAA

-63 NVLCQNKHRED
+63 NVLCQKEHPED

-119 QQERAMRQGVDVVI
+119 QQEKAMRSGVDVVI
-133 ATPGRLISL
+133 ATPGRLIAL
-142 LNMGKIDMSYVQFF
+142 LNMGKIDMSHVQFF

-192 MAPKIREL
+192 MPPKIHEL
-200 ARKTLINPTEI
+200 ARKVLINPTEVH
-211 QLATSKP
+211 LSTSKP
-218 ADKIDQSAYVCY
+218 AEKIDQSAYICY
-230 ETQKLALIQGIFT
+230 EAQKLALIGQIFSNK
-243 AQSLTR
+243 QLHR

-264 QTFKRMKLKV
+264 HTFRKMNLKV

-283 SQREEV
+283 NQREEV
-289 MRNFKNGHIHVLVA
+289 IRQFKNGHIHVLVA

-323 VPHDAE
+323 VPHDVE

-341 GGEGIAITFIAEKE
+341 GGEGIAITFVAEKE
-355 QGKFG
+355 QHKFSA
-360 LIEKLIQNEVRKV
+360 IEKFIEKEIPKAQ
-373 PLPES
+373 LPAS
-378 LGQAPAY
+378 LGEGPAY
-385 HPTPKKSNRRFK
+385 SPIRKGKPNRNKGGKKRFYKRPKKS
-397 HPRKG
+397 
-402 FHRKTHKSVDR
+402 VER

>member
-1 MGMTFNQLPLEEA
+1 MEFSQLQLEDA

-22 NFKETTPVQEQT
+22 NFRETTPVQEQT

-119 QQERAMRQGVDVVI
+119 QQEKALRSGVDVVI
-133 ATPGRLISL
+133 ATPGRLIAM
-142 LNMGKIDMSYVQFF
+142 LNMGKIDMSFVQFF

-177 SYLPKQKQTL
+177 SYLPQQKQTL

-200 ARKTLINPTEI
+200 ARKTLVNPVEV

-230 ETQKLALIQGIFT
+230 ETQKLALIQDIF
-243 AQSLTR
+243 ASQSLTR

-264 QTFKRMKLKV
+264 HTFKRMKLKV

-283 SQREEV
+283 AQREEV

-360 LIEKLIQNEVRKV
+360 RIEKLIQNEVKKV
-373 PLPES
+373 PLPEA
-378 LGQAPAY
+378 LGESPVYNPQQR
-385 HPTPKKSNRRFK
+385 NRNNRSKFT
-397 HPRKG
+397 RKG
-402 FHRKTHKSVDR
+402 FKGKPK
-413 TDNK
+413 NKGVKKP

>member
-1 MGMTFNQLPLEEA
+1 MNFNNLPLEAE

-22 NFKETTPVQEQT
+22 NFKEATPIQEKA
-34 IPIILQKKD
+34 IPLILDKKD
-43 LIACAQTGTGKTAA
+43 IIACAQTGTGKTAA

-63 NVLCQNKHRED
+63 NILCKRQHPED

-119 QQERAMRQGVDVVI
+119 QQEKAMRSGVDVVI
-133 ATPGRLISL
+133 ATPGRLIAL
-142 LNMGKIDMSYVQFF
+142 LNMGKIDMSFVQFF

-167 GFVDDIMRIA
+167 GFIDDIMRIA

-192 MAPKIREL
+192 MAPKIRDL
-200 ARKTLINPTEI
+200 ARKTLQNPAEI
-211 QLATSKP
+211 HLATSKP

-230 ETQKLALIQGIFT
+230 ETQKLALIKGIF
-243 AQSLTR
+243 ASQSLTR

-264 QTFKRMKLKV
+264 HTFKRMHLKV
-274 AAMHSDLEQ
+274 ASMHSDLEQ
-283 SQREEV
+283 AERETV
-289 MRNFKNGHIHVLVA
+289 MRNFKNGHIHILVA

-341 GGEGIAITFIAEKE
+341 GGDGIAITFIAEKE
-355 QGKFG
+355 QYKFG
-360 LIEKLIQNEVRKV
+360 AIEKLIEKEVRKV
-373 PLPES
+373 PLPEE
-378 LGQAPAY
+378 LGDAPVY
-385 HPTPKKSNRRFK
+385 HPQPKKRYQRGK

-402 FHRKTHKSVDR
+402 FQKHPKKSVER

>member
-1 MGMTFNQLPLEEA
+1 M
-14 LLDGLQAM
+14 
-22 NFKETTPVQEQT
+22 
-34 IPIILQKKD
+34 
-43 LIACAQTGTGKTAA
+43 IACAQTGTGKTAA

-63 NVLCQNKHRED
+63 NVLCKKEHPED

-119 QQERAMRQGVDVVI
+119 QQEKAMRSGVDVVI

-142 LNMGKIDMSYVQFF
+142 LNMGKIDMSFVQFF

-167 GFVDDIMRIA
+167 GFIDDIMRIA

-200 ARKTLINPTEI
+200 ARKTLIQPAEI
-211 QLATSKP
+211 HLATSKP

-230 ETQKLALIQGIFT
+230 EAQKLALIKGIF
-243 AQSLTR
+243 ASQALTR

-264 QTFKRMKLKV
+264 HTFKRMHLKV
-274 AAMHSDLEQ
+274 ASMHSDLEQ
-283 SQREEV
+283 AERETV
-289 MRNFKNGHIHVLVA
+289 MRNFKNGHIHILVA

-355 QGKFG
+355 QYKFG
-360 LIEKLIQNEVRKV
+360 AIEKLIEKEVRKV
-373 PLPES
+373 PLPEE
-378 LGQAPAY
+378 LGEAPAY
-385 HPTPKKSNRRFK
+385 HPQPKKRHPRGK
-397 HPRKG
+397 YPRKG
-402 FHRKTHKSVDR
+402 FNKRPKKSVER

>member
-1 MGMTFNQLPLEEA
+1 M
-14 LLDGLQAM
+14 
-22 NFKETTPVQEQT
+22 
-34 IPIILQKKD
+34 
-43 LIACAQTGTGKTAA
+43 IACAQTGTGKTAA

-63 NVLCQNKHRED
+63 NVLCQKEHPED

-84 RELALQIDQQLDA
+84 RELALQIDQQMDA

-109 YGGGDGAIFS
+109 YGGGDGTIFS
-119 QQERAMRQGVDVVI
+119 QQEKAMRSGVDVVI
-133 ATPGRLISL
+133 ATPGRLIAL
-142 LNMGKIDMSYVQFF
+142 LNMGKIDMSHVQFF

-192 MAPKIREL
+192 MPPKIHEL
-200 ARKTLINPTEI
+200 ARKVLINPTEVH
-211 QLATSKP
+211 LSTSKP
-218 ADKIDQSAYVCY
+218 AEKIDQSAYICY
-230 ETQKLALIQGIFT
+230 EAQKLALIGQIFSNK
-243 AQSLTR
+243 QLHR

-264 QTFKRMKLKV
+264 HTFRKMNLKV

-283 SQREEV
+283 NQREEV
-289 MRNFKNGHIHVLVA
+289 IRQFKNGHIHVLVA

-323 VPHDAE
+323 VPHDVE

-341 GGEGIAITFIAEKE
+341 GGEGIAITFVAEKE
-355 QGKFG
+355 QHKFSA
-360 LIEKLIQNEVRKV
+360 IEKFIEKEIPKAQ
-373 PLPES
+373 LPAS
-378 LGQAPAY
+378 LGEGPAY
-385 HPTPKKSNRRFK
+385 SPIRKGKPNRGKGGKKRFYKRPKKS
-397 HPRKG
+397 
-402 FHRKTHKSVDR
+402 VER

>member
-1 MGMTFNQLPLEEA
+1 MKFDELNLTDA
-14 LLDGLQAM
+14 LLEGLQAM
-22 NFKETTPVQEQT
+22 NFKETTPVQAQT
-34 IPIILQKKD
+34 IPLILEKKD
-43 LIACAQTGTGKTAA
+43 MIACAQTGTGKTAA

-63 NVLCQNKHRED
+63 NVLCQKEHPED

-119 QQERAMRQGVDVVI
+119 QQEKAMRSGVDVVI
-133 ATPGRLISL
+133 ATPGRLIAL
-142 LNMGKIDMSYVQFF
+142 LNMGKIDMSHVQFF

-192 MAPKIREL
+192 MPPKIHEL
-200 ARKTLINPTEI
+200 ARKVLINPTEVH
-211 QLATSKP
+211 LSTSKP
-218 ADKIDQSAYVCY
+218 AEKIDQSAYICY
-230 ETQKLALIQGIFT
+230 EAQKLALIGQIFSNK
-243 AQSLTR
+243 QLHR

-264 QTFKRMKLKV
+264 HTFRKMNLKV

-283 SQREEV
+283 IQREEV
-289 MRNFKNGHIHVLVA
+289 IRQFKNGHIHVLVA

-323 VPHDAE
+323 VPHDVE

-341 GGEGIAITFIAEKE
+341 GGEGIAITFVAEKE
-355 QGKFG
+355 QHKFSA
-360 LIEKLIQNEVRKV
+360 IEKFIEKEIPKAQ
-373 PLPES
+373 LPAS
-378 LGQAPAY
+378 LGEGPAY
-385 HPTPKKSNRRFK
+385 SPIRKGKPNRGKGGKKRFYKRPKKS
-397 HPRKG
+397 
-402 FHRKTHKSVDR
+402 VER